1 MQAEIEASAGPK
13 SNPAHLPTDGTT
25 PIETLFTQLF
35 RAAVAS
41 NNSIRF
47 LSRFDKSATNIKESH
62 VWATIGQTPWS
73 YPYSFWYHV
82 VPMFPFQ
89 ALEAAAK
96 LGEYSLVDWGT
107 WNGVPGF
114 VREEMMVFVS
124 IASLLDLGKE
134 ILEPGVCGD

>member
-1 MQAEIEASAGPK
+1 M
-13 SNPAHLPTDGTT
+13 
-25 PIETLFTQLF
+25 
-35 RAAVAS
+35 AS

-47 LSRFDKSATNIKESH
+47 LTRFDKSATNIKESH
-62 VWATIGQTPWS
+62 VWAAIGQTPWS

-107 WNGVPGF
+107 WNGVQDF
-114 VREEMMVFVS
+114 VRKEMIVYVS
-124 IASLLDLGKE
+124 IACRLVVSKNLSKLVDFVKSEDRVLGTKSMLIE
-134 ILEPGVCGD
+134 IRDNSSWAKTTRLRC